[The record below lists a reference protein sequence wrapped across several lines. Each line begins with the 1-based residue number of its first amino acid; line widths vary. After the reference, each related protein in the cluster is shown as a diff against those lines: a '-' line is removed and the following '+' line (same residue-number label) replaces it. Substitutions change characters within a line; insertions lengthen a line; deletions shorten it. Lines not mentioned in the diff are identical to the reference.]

1 MSAPWLPDCRWRLAQ
16 VPRMGDK
23 QRFLRHREP
32 ELSGRSEL
40 HDTVV
45 QLVVQHD
52 SDRPG
57 RPRDS
62 SARLRTRREACS
74 N

>member
-1 MSAPWLPDCRWRLAQ
+1 
-16 VPRMGDK
+16 MGDTGGE
-23 QRFLRHREP
+23 RPARHRES
-32 ELSGRSEL
+32 ELSGHSEL
-40 HDTVV
+40 HDGVV
-45 QLVVQHD
+45 QLTVQHD

-57 RPRDS
+57 RPPDS

>member
-1 MSAPWLPDCRWRLAQ
+1 
-16 VPRMGDK
+16 MGDK

-45 QLVVQHD
+45 QLAV
-52 SDRPG
+52 
-57 RPRDS
+57 
-62 SARLRTRREACS
+62 
-74 N
+74 